1 MSVSV
6 SLPQDTFVSVS
17 DQKKFSIEYL
27 SIVQTKYKTSFEFS
41 RMCFTVQLSMFFVLL
56 CRSISATSDTLSPL
70 QLYVNRKL
78 YFFYENFN
86 FQKSVDFFT
95 YSG

>member
-17 DQKKFSIEYL
+17 DQKKSSIEYL

-41 RMCFTVQLSMFFVLL
+41 RMCFTVQLSMFFSVVVFLFL
-56 CRSISATSDTLSPL
+56 R
-70 QLYVNRKL
+70 QLDHNNMHFR
-78 YFFYENFN
+78 
-86 FQKSVDFFT
+86 
-95 YSG
+95 